1 MKKLL
6 SILLILALL
15 LPVVAATA
23 EVIGGPGYMYVY
35 TANGKTLNVRSSP
48 NSGDNVIGHLKY
60 GARVYVTDFLGQW
73 CAINFNGG
81 TAYVQG
87 RFLQWYELQSKPQP
101 DPAEKEKKGKEAK
114 RARELAS
121 ERNVDSPFMIQ
132 VIATRTT
139 GFINVR
145 EQPSSLNRRVESCP
159 DGTTLEVNGETD
171 HWYRVTDPRTGAA
184 GYIYKDYTRVVPQP
198 VQQVAAQ
205 TEAQLGKLNVNGE
218 FALQCKLP
226 EGYKLDVLMATGS
239 KIVGGVIPEDA
250 SKPSMLLTIA
260 YDEMFSDKERLN
272 DLTAEEVET
281 LKASF
286 TALNEVE
293 FSEMETSHGT
303 KLLVAKETG
312 EDEDFVDFISLYK
325 GYSIEF
331 VLTYPAG
338 GANQTLTDEQIQ
350 MCVNFLSD
358 LDFVSAT

>member
-6 SILLILALL
+6 SLLLVLALL
-15 LPVVAATA
+15 LPVAAATA
-23 EVIGGPGYMYVY
+23 EIIGGPGYMYVY

-48 NSGDNVIGHLKY
+48 NTGDNIIGHLKY
-60 GARVYVTDFLGQW
+60 GAQVYVSDFMGQW

-81 TAYVQG
+81 TGYVQG
-87 RFLQWYELQSKPQP
+87 RFLQWYAPKDKPQP
-101 DPAEKEKKGKEAK
+101 DPAEKEKKEKEEK
-114 RARELAS
+114 RAKELAS
-121 ERNVDSPFMIQ
+121 EKDVDTPFMIE
-132 VIATRTT
+132 VVATRST

-159 DGTTLEVNGETD
+159 DGTPLEVNGETD
-171 HWYRVTDPRTGAA
+171 HWYRVTDPRSGAS
-184 GYIYKDYTRVVPQP
+184 GYIYKDYTKVLPQP
-198 VQQVAAQ
+198 VQQVAADA
-205 TEAQLGKLNVNGE
+205 EAQLGKLNVNGE
-218 FALQCKLP
+218 FTLQCKLP

-260 YDEMFSDKERLN
+260 YDEMFADKERLN
-272 DLTAEEVET
+272 DLTDEEVET

-286 TALNEVE
+286 SDLNEVE

-325 GYSIEF
+325 GYSVEF
-331 VLTYPAG
+331 VLTYTAG
-338 GANQTLTDEQIQ
+338 GENQTLTDDQIQ
-350 MCVNFLSD
+350 MCVDFLSD
-358 LDFVSAT
+358 LDFVPAA